1 VNLEAAAMERLH
13 RLILISMTHEAAN
26 ELGIYAFQIQAAE
39 LDGRNTRDGA
49 LTSLRLFARAPGNR
63 C

>member
-1 VNLEAAAMERLH
+1 MERLH